1 VCAVSIGRLISL
13 AINRAGTVPNLDMSY
28 HTPVVYLFSVLEV
41 NLTIITASVPIF
53 WPMIATLATNKIWVV
68 NEIEVRVETTSRES
82 ISTNTEGDSPDRR
95 SWTKLESK
103 DSFGAPARKLGVVTK
118 TYERSPSRTHRH
130 KASATSSLGRTMGVE
145 TGARFSQESQRNLCR
160 IPSIEI
166 GSRNESVSR
175 SRSDSWFAETI
186 KPGAKKEVIPL
197 EERKTE
203 R

>member
-1 VCAVSIGRLISL
+1 
-13 AINRAGTVPNLDMSY
+13 MSF
-28 HTPVVYLFSVLEV
+28 HTPIIYLFSVLEV

-53 WPMIATLATNKIWVV
+53 YPIIATLATNKIWVV

-82 ISTNTEGDSPDRR
+82 VSTNTETDPSDRR

-103 DSFGAPARKLGVVTK
+103 TDFGNPRKLSVVTK

-130 KASATSSLGRTMGVE
+130 KPSATSSLGRTMGLE

-160 IPSIEI
+160 IPSMEI
-166 GSRNESVSR
+166 GSRNESLSR
-175 SRSDSWFAETI
+175 SGSDGWFGEAARAGDST
-186 KPGAKKEVIPL
+186 KEIIPL